1 MLNLKNAKRAILVM
15 GAISVA
21 IALLHTFI
29 DQSYVGALVGISSA
43 SVFYY
48 LHRNPM
54 MLMAKSWAEFGELA
68 DNSRDQKFVWGFLAY
83 HAINASSA
91 QFRKIVS
98 CELVI
103 GLRANVDKSGG
114 LLDISF
120 FARSIKAT

>member
-48 LHRNPM
+48 LHRNPK
-54 MLMAKSWAEFGELA
+54 MLMAKSWAELESLQIIRATRNLCGVFLPITPSCSQRFSIFGWFEHTALKK
-68 DNSRDQKFVWGFLAY
+68 R
-83 HAINASSA
+83 
-91 QFRKIVS
+91 
-98 CELVI
+98 
-103 GLRANVDKSGG
+103 
-114 LLDISF
+114 
-120 FARSIKAT
+120 

>member
-1 MLNLKNAKRAILVM
+1 M
-15 GAISVA
+15 GVISVA

-29 DQSYVGALVGISSA
+29 DQSYVGAMIGISSA

-48 LHRNPM
+48 LHRNPK

-68 DNSRDQKFVWGFLAY
+68 DNSRDQKFVWGFPAY
-83 HAINASSA
+83 HAIMLASILYIWLVSA
-91 QFRKIVS
+91 QSRKIVS